1 MLMRGERST
10 MVVVRERNR
19 ARWITLAA
27 LLLPGLV
34 LSGACASEPPDTPK
48 ESIADPDGD
57 EAPADNGNETPAD
70 NGGETPA
77 DDGGETPADP
87 SPDAQLFTCQASK
100 SPMFNSRDVLNMR
113 ISADFTKLN
122 SAPTKEESG
131 SQAVI
136 ELSDESGA
144 APITA
149 NIVARGVSRFR
160 CGFRPFSL
168 KFEAK
173 QKDNIFAHLGKSV
186 KFVTHCGD
194 REGLPPTLK
203 ADSLET
209 YEQRLL
215 MEDTVYQVLDQLQ
228 VPSLKTRLVRLTY
241 HDAPT
246 GKEETHLAFVREP
259 EDEMAERCG
268 MVEWEDLSGVDTS
281 QLEVDQHGLLLL
293 NLLHDFVIQYDG
305 IDGKNL
311 VSMVDLD
318 RKAIFYAPYDFD
330 LVGVSRPDYVANEG
344 RTLEQNRDAF
354 ADWLRR
360 NQSPALFD
368 QIELMLAR
376 ADQMQRAVEQSGM
389 NEENQAVF
397 SRWLSLYLGLLRD
410 FHACEGHTDDPSR
423 PLCHVEDD
431 HGDRPDSASVV
442 DPGEWSA
449 RIEPPGDVDMFAV
462 DLQASTLYSLGGR
475 VPLELFDA
483 QQNLVASASDR
494 IVSFK
499 PSQTGT
505 YYLRASLGEQM
516 ISSPLLPRP
525 DELERYITLYTDDH
539 GASLET
545 ATTLEAGGAVE
556 GKWELARGEDEDW
569 FLVSAGASTNLHI
582 ALRDA
587 DSGLVE
593 VSRLGAPADELPLEE
608 YLLEG
613 DNDVSSLFEQP
624 GEYVVRVIQ
633 LLGLRP
639 NGSYTVTLQ

>member
-1 MLMRGERST
+1 M
-10 MVVVRERNR
+10 NQ
-19 ARWITLAA
+19 ARLITLAA
-27 LLLPGLV
+27 LLLPGLA
-34 LSGACASEPPDTPK
+34 LSGACSSEPPNNPQ
-48 ESIADPDGD
+48 ESNLDPDGD
-57 EAPADNGNETPAD
+57 EAPADPGDETPTD
-70 NGGETPA
+70 PG
-77 DDGGETPADP
+77 DETPADP
-87 SPDAQLFTCQASK
+87 GDEAPPDTPPGSQMFTCDASK
-100 SPMFNSRDVLNMR
+100 SPMFKSRDVLNMR

-136 ELSDESGA
+136 ELSDQSGA

-149 NIVARGVSRFR
+149 NIIARGVSRFH

-168 KFEAK
+168 KFEEK

-194 REGLPPTLK
+194 REGLSPTLK

-268 MVEWEDLSGVDTS
+268 MEELEDLSGVDTS
-281 QLEVDQHGLLLL
+281 QFKVDQHGLVLL
-293 NLLHDFVIQYDG
+293 NLLNDFVIQYDG

-311 VSMVDLD
+311 VAMADVD
-318 RKAIFYAPYDFD
+318 RKAIVHAPYDFD

-360 NQSPALFD
+360 NQSPTLFE
-368 QIELMLAR
+368 QIDRMLAR
-376 ADQMQRAVEQSGM
+376 ADQMQGAVDQSTM
-389 NEENQAVF
+389 NEENHEVF

-410 FHACEGHTDDPSR
+410 FRACEGHTDDPSR

-431 HGDRPDSASVV
+431 HGDGPDSASAV

-449 RIEPPGDVDMFAV
+449 RIEPPGDADMFAV
-462 DLQASTLYSLGGR
+462 DLQANTLYSLGGR
-475 VPLELFDA
+475 LPLELFDA
-483 QQNLVASASDR
+483 QQDLVASASER
-494 IVSFK
+494 AVSFK

-505 YYLRASLGEQM
+505 YYLRASLGEQLVT
-516 ISSPLLPRP
+516 SPLLPRP
-525 DELERYITLYTDDH
+525 DELDRYISLYADDH

-545 ATTLEAGGAVE
+545 ATTLEAGEAGE
-556 GKWELARGEDEDW
+556 GTWELAKGEDEDW
-569 FLVSAGASTNLHI
+569 FLVSAGASANVHI
-582 ALRDA
+582 VLRDT
-587 DSGLVE
+587 DTGRVE
-593 VSRLGAPADELPLEE
+593 VIRRDAPADELPLEE

-613 DNDVSSLFEQP
+613 DNDVSRLFEQP

-633 LLGLRP
+633 MIGLRA
-639 NGSYTVTLQ
+639 NGSYTMTLQ

>member
-1 MLMRGERST
+1 M
-10 MVVVRERNR
+10 
-19 ARWITLAA
+19 ITLAA
-27 LLLPGLV
+27 LLLPGLAS
-34 LSGACASEPPDTPK
+34 SGACSSEPSNGLK
-48 ESIADPDGD
+48 ESILDPDG
-57 EAPADNGNETPAD
+57 E
-70 NGGETPA
+70 ETPA
-77 DDGGETPADP
+77 DDGEETPADDGEETP
-87 SPDAQLFTCQASK
+87 ADDGEETPAETSPDWQMFTCQASE
-100 SPMFNSRDVLNMR
+100 SPMFTSREVLNMR

-136 ELSDESGA
+136 ELSDQSGA

-149 NIVARGVSRFR
+149 NIIARGVSRFN

-168 KFEAK
+168 KFEEK

-194 REGLPPTLK
+194 REGLSPTLK

-268 MVEWEDLSGVDTS
+268 MVELEELSEVDTS
-281 QLEVDQHGLLLL
+281 ELKVDQNGLVLL

-311 VSMVDLD
+311 VTMADVD
-318 RKAIFYAPYDFD
+318 RKAIRYAPYDFD
-330 LVGVSRPDYVANEG
+330 LVGVSRPDYVANKG

-360 NQSPALFD
+360 NQSPTLFA
-368 QIELMLAR
+368 QVGLMLDR
-376 ADQMQRAVEQSGM
+376 ADQMQRAVEQANLS
-389 NEENQAVF
+389 EENHEVF
-397 SRWLSLYLGLLRD
+397 SRWLSLYLDLLRD
-410 FHACEGHTDDPSR
+410 FRACEGHTDDPSR

-431 HGDRPDSASVV
+431 HGNLPESASVV
-442 DPGEWSA
+442 EPGEWTA
-449 RIEPPGDVDMFAV
+449 RIEPPGDADMFAV
-462 DLQASTLYSLGGR
+462 DLQANTLYSFGGR

-483 QQNLVASASDR
+483 QQNLVASASAR
-494 IVSFK
+494 TVSFK

-505 YYLRASLGEQM
+505 YYLRASLGEKM
-516 ISSPLLPRP
+516 VSSPLFPRP
-525 DELERYITLYTDDH
+525 DELDRYISFYTDDH

-545 ATTLEAGGAVE
+545 ATTLEAGKAVE
-556 GKWELARGEDEDW
+556 GKWELATGEDEDW
-569 FLVSAGASTNLHI
+569 FLLTAGESTNFHLV
-582 ALRDA
+582 LRDT
-587 DSGLVE
+587 DTGRIE
-593 VSRLGAPADELPLEE
+593 VSRRDAPADELPLEE

-633 LLGLRP
+633 MVGLRP
-639 NGSYTVTLQ
+639 YGSYTVTLE

>member
-1 MLMRGERST
+1 M
-10 MVVVRERNR
+10 NQ
-19 ARWITLAA
+19 ARLITLAT
-27 LLLPGLV
+27 LLLPGFALN
-34 LSGACASEPPDTPK
+34 GACSSEPPDDSTQ
-48 ESIADPDGD
+48 SIPDSNGD
-57 EAPADNGNETPAD
+57 ETPAG
-70 NGGETPA
+70 NGDETPA
-77 DDGGETPADP
+77 GNGDETPAGNDDETP
-87 SPDAQLFTCQASK
+87 ASTSPDWQAFTCHASK
-100 SPMFNSRDVLNMR
+100 SPMFQSRDVLNMR

-136 ELSDESGA
+136 ELSDEGGA

-149 NIVARGVSRFR
+149 NIIARGVSRFH
-160 CGFRPFSL
+160 CGVRPFSL
-168 KFEAK
+168 KFQEK

-194 REGLPPTLK
+194 REGLSPTLK
-203 ADSLET
+203 ADSIET

-281 QLEVDQHGLLLL
+281 QLQVDQVGLLLL
-293 NLLHDFVIQYDG
+293 NLLNDFVIQYDG
-305 IDGKNL
+305 IEGKNL
-311 VSMVDLD
+311 VAMVDPD
-318 RKAIFYAPYDFD
+318 REAIFYAPYDFD

-360 NQSPALFD
+360 NQSPTLFD
-368 QIELMLAR
+368 QIDSMLAR
-376 ADQMQRAVEQSGM
+376 ADPMQRAVDQANM
-389 NEENQAVF
+389 NEENHEVF

-410 FHACEGHTDDPSR
+410 FRACEGHTDDPSR

-431 HGDRPDSASVV
+431 HGNLPDSASVV

-462 DLQASTLYSLGGR
+462 DLQENTLYSFGGR
-475 VPLELFDA
+475 VPLDLLDA
-483 QQNLVASASDR
+483 QQNVVASASER
-494 IVSFK
+494 TVSFK

-505 YYLRASLGEQM
+505 YYLRASLGEQLV
-516 ISSPLLPRP
+516 SSPLLPSP
-525 DELERYITLYTDDH
+525 EEIERYVALYTDDH

-545 ATTLEAGGAVE
+545 ATTLEAGKAVE

-569 FLVSAGASTNLHI
+569 FLVSAGASTSFHI
-582 ALRDA
+582 VLRDT
-587 DSGLVE
+587 DSGLIE
-593 VSRLGAPADELPLEE
+593 VSRRDAPADELPLEE
-608 YLLEG
+608 FLREG
-613 DNDVSSLFEQP
+613 DNDLSSLFEQP

-633 LLGLRP
+633 LLGLRV

>member
-1 MLMRGERST
+1 MKQ
-10 MVVVRERNR
+10 
-19 ARWITLAA
+19 ARLITLAT
-27 LLLPGLV
+27 LLLPGLA
-34 LSGACASEPPDTPK
+34 LSGACSSEPSNSPK
-48 ESIADPDGD
+48 QSILDPDVN
-57 EAPADNGNETPAD
+57 EAPVDNGDDTPAD
-70 NGGETPA
+70 NGDDTPA
-77 DDGGETPADP
+77 DT
-87 SPDAQLFTCQASK
+87 SPDWQAFTCHASK
-100 SPMFNSRDVLNMR
+100 SPMFESRDVLNMR

-136 ELSDESGA
+136 ELSDQSGA

-149 NIVARGVSRFR
+149 NIIARGASRFT
-160 CGFRPFSL
+160 CGFRPFSI
-168 KFEAK
+168 KFGEK

-194 REGLPPTLK
+194 REGLSPTLK
-203 ADSLET
+203 ADSIET
-209 YEQRLL
+209 YEQRVL

-241 HDAPT
+241 HDTPT
-246 GKEETHLAFVREP
+246 GKEETHFAFVREP

-268 MVEWEDLSGVDTS
+268 MVEEEDLSEVDVDTS
-281 QLEVDQHGLLLL
+281 QLKVDQAGQVLL

-305 IDGKNL
+305 IEGKNL
-311 VSMVDLD
+311 VKLVDPE
-318 RKAIFYAPYDFD
+318 RKAIFHAPYDFD

-360 NQSPALFD
+360 NQSPTLFD
-368 QIELMLAR
+368 QIEVMLAR
-376 ADQMQRAVEQSGM
+376 ADQMQGAVDQSNM
-389 NEENQAVF
+389 NEENHEVF

-410 FHACEGHTDDPSR
+410 FRECEGHTDDASR

-462 DLQASTLYSLGGR
+462 DLQASSLYSLGGR

-494 IVSFK
+494 VVSFK

-516 ISSPLLPRP
+516 VSSPLLPRP
-525 DELERYITLYTDDH
+525 EEIDRYISLYADDH

-545 ATTLEAGGAVE
+545 ATTLEAGEAVE
-556 GKWELARGEDEDW
+556 GKWEPAKGEDEDW
-569 FLVSAGASTNLHI
+569 FLVSAGASTNLHVVMRDTDTGRVEVI
-582 ALRDA
+582 RRDA
-587 DSGLVE
+587 
-593 VSRLGAPADELPLEE
+593 PAEELPLEA
-608 YLLEG
+608 YLMEG

-633 LLGLRP
+633 MLGIRP

>member
-1 MLMRGERST
+1 MD
-10 MVVVRERNR
+10 
-19 ARWITLAA
+19 
-27 LLLPGLV
+27 PG
-34 LSGACASEPPDTPK
+34 
-48 ESIADPDGD
+48 GD
-57 EAPADNGNETPAD
+57 EAPVNNGEETPSGND
-70 NGGETPA
+70 EETPSGN
-77 DDGGETPADP
+77 DDETPTSTP
-87 SPDAQLFTCQASK
+87 PGSPLFTCQASK
-100 SPMFNSRDVLNMR
+100 SPMFQSRDVLNMR

-136 ELSDESGA
+136 ELSDDSGA

-149 NIVARGVSRFR
+149 NIIARGVSRFH

-168 KFEAK
+168 KFEQK
-173 QKDNIFAHLGKSV
+173 QKDNLFAHLGKSV

-194 REGLPPTLK
+194 REGLPATLK

-268 MVEWEDLSGVDTS
+268 MVEMEDLSGVDP
-281 QLEVDQHGLLLL
+281 LELTVDQHGLLLL

-305 IDGKNL
+305 IEGKNL
-311 VSMVDLD
+311 VTMVDVD
-318 RKAIFYAPYDFD
+318 RKAIFFAPYDFD
-330 LVGVSRPDYVANEG
+330 LVGVSRPDYVANKG
-344 RTLEQNRDAF
+344 RTLEQNRDGF

-360 NQSPALFD
+360 NQSPALFEHID
-368 QIELMLAR
+368 LLLDR
-376 ADQMQRAVEQSGM
+376 ADQMQRAVDQSSM
-389 NEENQAVF
+389 NKENHEVF

-410 FHACEGHTDDPSR
+410 FRACEGHTDDPSR

-431 HGDRPDSASVV
+431 HGDRPDSASVIE
-442 DPGEWSA
+442 PGEWSA
-449 RIEPPGDVDMFAV
+449 RVEPPGDVDMFAV
-462 DLQASTLYSLGGR
+462 DLQANTLYSLGGR

-494 IVSFK
+494 TVSFK

-505 YYLRASLGEQM
+505 YYLQASLGEQL
-516 ISSPLLPRP
+516 ISSPLFPRP
-525 DELERYITLYTDDH
+525 DEIDRYISLYADDH

-545 ATTLEAGGAVE
+545 ATRLEAGETIE
-556 GKWELARGEDEDW
+556 GTWELAGGEDEDW
-569 FLVSAGASTNLHI
+569 FLLDAGASANLHVVM
-582 ALRDA
+582 RDT
-587 DSGLVE
+587 DFGLVA
-593 VSRLGAPADELPLEE
+593 VSRVDAPADELPLEE
-608 YLLEG
+608 YLIEG
-613 DNDVSSLFEQP
+613 DNDVSWLVEQP
-624 GEYVVRVIQ
+624 GQYVLRVIQ
-633 LLGLRP
+633 LLSLRP

>member
-1 MLMRGERST
+1 M
-10 MVVVRERNR
+10 
-19 ARWITLAA
+19 
-27 LLLPGLV
+27 
-34 LSGACASEPPDTPK
+34 
-48 ESIADPDGD
+48 DPDGHEAPADDGDETPAGNGDETPAGNGD
-57 EAPADNGNETPAD
+57 EAPADT
-70 NGGETPA
+70 
-77 DDGGETPADP
+77 
-87 SPDAQLFTCQASK
+87 SPDSQMLTCNASK
-100 SPMFNSRDVLNMR
+100 SPMFKSRDVLNMR

-136 ELSDESGA
+136 ELSDQSGA

-149 NIVARGVSRFR
+149 NIIARGVSRFR

-168 KFEAK
+168 KFEEK

-194 REGLPPTLK
+194 REGLSPTLK
-203 ADSLET
+203 ADSIET

-281 QLEVDQHGLLLL
+281 QFKVDQHGLVLL
-293 NLLHDFVIQYDG
+293 NLMNDFVIQYDG
-305 IDGKNL
+305 IEGKNL
-311 VSMVDLD
+311 VTMADVD

-360 NQSPALFD
+360 NQSPPLFD
-368 QIELMLAR
+368 QIDRMLAR
-376 ADQMQRAVEQSGM
+376 ADQMQRAVDQSTM
-389 NEENQAVF
+389 NEENHEVF
-397 SRWLSLYLGLLRD
+397 SGWLSLYLGLLRD
-410 FHACEGHTDDPSR
+410 FRTCEGHTDDPSR

-431 HGDRPDSASVV
+431 HGNRPDSASVV

-462 DLQASTLYSLGGR
+462 DLQENTLYSLGGR

-494 IVSFK
+494 TVSFK

-516 ISSPLLPRP
+516 VSSPLLASPEEI
-525 DELERYITLYTDDH
+525 DRYISLYTDDH

-545 ATTLEAGGAVE
+545 ATTLEAGTAAE
-556 GKWELARGEDEDW
+556 GKWELAKGEDEDW
-569 FLVSAGASTNLHI
+569 FLLSAGASTNLHI
-582 ALRDA
+582 VLRDT
-587 DSGLVE
+587 DTGRVE
-593 VSRLGAPADELPLEE
+593 VSRRDAPADELPLEE

-613 DNDVSSLFEQP
+613 DNDVSWLFEQP
-624 GEYVVRVIQ
+624 GQYVVRVIQ
-633 LLGLRP
+633 MLGLRA
-639 NGSYTVTLQ
+639 NGSYTMTLQ

>member
-1 MLMRGERST
+1 MNQ
-10 MVVVRERNR
+10 VRL
-19 ARWITLAA
+19 ITLAA
-27 LLLPGLV
+27 LLLPGLA
-34 LSGACASEPPDTPK
+34 LSGACSSEPPNNPK
-48 ESIADPDGD
+48 ESILDPDGDETPAGNGDETPAGNGDDTPAGNGD
-57 EAPADNGNETPAD
+57 EAPADT
-70 NGGETPA
+70 
-77 DDGGETPADP
+77 
-87 SPDAQLFTCQASK
+87 SPDSQMFTCHASK
-100 SPMFNSRDVLNMR
+100 SPMFTSRDVLNMR

-136 ELSDESGA
+136 ELSDQSGA

-149 NIVARGVSRFR
+149 NIIARGVSRFH
-160 CGFRPFSL
+160 CGSRPFSL
-168 KFEAK
+168 KFEEK

-194 REGLPPTLK
+194 REGLSPTLK
-203 ADSLET
+203 ADSIET
-209 YEQRLL
+209 YEQRLR

-259 EDEMAERCG
+259 EDEMVERCG
-268 MVEWEDLSGVDTS
+268 MVELEELSGVDTS
-281 QLEVDQHGLLLL
+281 QLKVDPVGLLLL

-311 VSMVDLD
+311 VTMVDVD

-360 NQSPALFD
+360 NQSPTLFD
-368 QIELMLAR
+368 QIDRILAR
-376 ADQMQRAVEQSGM
+376 AEPMQRAVDQANM
-389 NEENQAVF
+389 NEENHEVF
-397 SRWLSLYLGLLRD
+397 SRWLSLYLGLLQD
-410 FHACEGHTDDPSR
+410 FRACEGHTDDPSR

-462 DLQASTLYSLGGR
+462 DLQANTIYSFGGR
-475 VPLELFDA
+475 VPLELLDA
-483 QQNLVASASDR
+483 QQDLVASASDR
-494 IVSFK
+494 TVSFK

-505 YYLRASLGEQM
+505 YYLRASLGEQLV
-516 ISSPLLPRP
+516 SSPLLPRP
-525 DELERYITLYTDDH
+525 DELDRYISLYTDDH

-545 ATTLEAGGAVE
+545 ATTLEAGEAVE

-569 FLVSAGASTNLHI
+569 FLLSAGASTSVHI
-582 ALRDA
+582 ELRDT
-587 DSGLVE
+587 DTGLIE
-593 VSRLGAPADELPLEE
+593 VSRRGAPAEELPLEE

-633 LLGLRP
+633 LLGLRA

>member
-1 MLMRGERST
+1 M
-10 MVVVRERNR
+10 NQ
-19 ARWITLAA
+19 ARLITLAA
-27 LLLPGLV
+27 LLLPGLA
-34 LSGACASEPPDTPK
+34 LSGACSSEPSDDPK
-48 ESIADPDGD
+48 ESILDPGGE
-57 EAPADNGNETPAD
+57 EAPADDGEEANAD
-70 NGGETPA
+70 DGEETPA
-77 DDGGETPADP
+77 DDGGETPADT
-87 SPDAQLFTCQASK
+87 SPDWQMFTCQASK
-100 SPMFNSRDVLNMR
+100 SPMFQSRDVLNMR

-122 SAPTKEESG
+122 GAPTKEESG

-136 ELSDESGA
+136 ELSDQSGA

-149 NIVARGVSRFR
+149 NIIARGVSRFN

-168 KFEAK
+168 KFEEK
-173 QKDNIFAHLGKSV
+173 QKDNLFAHLGKSV

-194 REGLPPTLK
+194 REGLSPTLK

-268 MVEWEDLSGVDTS
+268 MVEMEELSGVDTS
-281 QLEVDQHGLLLL
+281 QLKVDQNGLLLL

-305 IDGKNL
+305 IEGKNL
-311 VSMVDLD
+311 VTMVDVE
-318 RKAIFYAPYDFD
+318 RNAIRYAPYDFD
-330 LVGVSRPDYVANEG
+330 LVGVSRPDYVANKG

-360 NQSPALFD
+360 NQSPTLFD

-376 ADQMQRAVEQSGM
+376 ADQMQRAVDQSTL
-389 NEENQAVF
+389 NEENREVF
-397 SRWLSLYLGLLRD
+397 SRWLSLYLGLLQD
-410 FHACEGHTDDPSR
+410 FRACEGHTDDPSR

-431 HGDRPDSASVV
+431 HGDRPDSASAVE
-442 DPGEWSA
+442 PGEWSA
-449 RIEPPGDVDMFAV
+449 RIEPPGDADMFAV
-462 DLQASTLYSLGGR
+462 DLQANTLYSFGGR

-483 QQNLVASASDR
+483 QQNLVASASER
-494 IVSFK
+494 TVSFK

-505 YYLRASLGEQM
+505 YYLRASLGEKM
-516 ISSPLLPRP
+516 ISSPLFPSP
-525 DELERYITLYTDDH
+525 DDIDRYISFYTDDH

-545 ATTLEAGGAVE
+545 ATTLEAGKDME
-556 GKWELARGEDEDW
+556 GKWELAKGEDEDW
-569 FLVSAGASTNLHI
+569 FLLSAGASTNLHI
-582 ALRDA
+582 VLRDT
-587 DSGLVE
+587 DTGLVE
-593 VSRLGAPADELPLEE
+593 VSRRDAPAEELPLEE
-608 YLLEG
+608 YLMEG
-613 DNDVSSLFEQP
+613 DNDVSALFDQP

-633 LLGLRP
+633 LLGLRA

>member
-1 MLMRGERST
+1 M
-10 MVVVRERNR
+10 NQ
-19 ARWITLAA
+19 ARLITLAV
-27 LLLPGLV
+27 LLLPGLA
-34 LSGACASEPPDTPK
+34 LSGACSSEPPNNPK
-48 ESIADPDGD
+48 ESILDPDGD
-57 EAPADNGNETPAD
+57 ETPAD
-70 NGGETPA
+70 PG
-77 DDGGETPADP
+77 DETPADP
-87 SPDAQLFTCQASK
+87 DAETPADPGDETPPDTPPGSQMFTCDASK
-100 SPMFNSRDVLNMR
+100 SPMFKSRDVLNMR

-136 ELSDESGA
+136 ELSDQLGG

-149 NIVARGVSRFR
+149 NIIARGVSRFH

-168 KFEAK
+168 KFEEK

-194 REGLPPTLK
+194 REGLSPTLK

-215 MEDTVYQVLDQLQ
+215 MEDTIYQVLDQLQ

-268 MVEWEDLSGVDTS
+268 MEEWEDLSGVDTS
-281 QLEVDQHGLLLL
+281 QFKLDQHGVVLL
-293 NLLHDFVIQYDG
+293 NLLNDFVIQYDG

-311 VSMVDLD
+311 VMMADVD
-318 RKAIFYAPYDFD
+318 RKAIVYAPYDFD

-360 NQSPALFD
+360 NQSPTLFA

-376 ADQMQRAVEQSGM
+376 ADQMQGAVDQSKL
-389 NEENQAVF
+389 NEENREVF

-410 FHACEGHTDDPSR
+410 FRACEGHADDPSR

-431 HGDRPDSASVV
+431 HGDRPDSASAV
-442 DPGEWSA
+442 DPGEWSV
-449 RIEPPGDVDMFAV
+449 RMEPPGDADMFAV
-462 DLQASTLYSLGGR
+462 DLQANTLYSLGGR

-483 QQNLVASASDR
+483 QQNLVASASER
-494 IVSFK
+494 TVSFK

-505 YYLRASLGEQM
+505 YYLRASLGEQLVT
-516 ISSPLLPRP
+516 SPLLPRP
-525 DELERYITLYTDDH
+525 DELDRYISLYADDH

-545 ATTLEAGGAVE
+545 ATTLAAGEAGE
-556 GKWELARGEDEDW
+556 GTWELAKGEDEDW
-569 FLVSAGASTNLHI
+569 FLVSAGASANVHI
-582 ALRDA
+582 VLRDT
-587 DSGLVE
+587 DTGRIE
-593 VSRLGAPADELPLEE
+593 VSRRGAPAEELPLEE

-613 DNDVSSLFEQP
+613 DNDVSWLFEQP

-633 LLGLRP
+633 MLGLRA
-639 NGSYTVTLQ
+639 NGSYTMTLQ

>member
-1 MLMRGERST
+1 MNQVRSIIL
-10 MVVVRERNR
+10 
-19 ARWITLAA
+19 ATL
-27 LLLPGLV
+27 LVPGLA
-34 LSGACASEPPDTPK
+34 LSGACSSEPSSTSK
-48 ESIADPDGD
+48 ESILDPDGD
-57 EAPADNGNETPAD
+57 EAPAG
-70 NGGETPA
+70 NGGEGPDDNGDEATAGNGDEATAGNGDEAPA
-77 DDGGETPADP
+77 DT
-87 SPDAQLFTCQASK
+87 SPDSQMLTCDASK
-100 SPMFNSRDVLNMR
+100 SPMFNSRDVLDMR

-136 ELSDESGA
+136 ELSDQSGA

-149 NIVARGVSRFR
+149 NIIARGVSRFH

-168 KFEAK
+168 KFEEK

-194 REGLPPTLK
+194 REGLSPTLK
-203 ADSLET
+203 ADSIET

-246 GKEETHLAFVREP
+246 GEEETHLAFVREP

-268 MVEWEDLSGVDTS
+268 MVELEELSGVDTS
-281 QLEVDQHGLLLL
+281 QLKVDQYGLLLL

-305 IDGKNL
+305 IEGKNL
-311 VSMVDLD
+311 VTMVDPD

-360 NQSPALFD
+360 NQSPTLFD
-368 QIELMLAR
+368 QINRVLAR
-376 ADQMQRAVEQSGM
+376 ADQMQRAVDQSNM
-389 NEENQAVF
+389 NEENHEVF

-410 FHACEGHTDDPSR
+410 FGACEGHTDDPSR

-431 HGDRPDSASVV
+431 HGDLPDSASVV

-449 RIEPPGDVDMFAV
+449 RVEPPGDVDMFAA
-462 DLQASTLYSLGGR
+462 DLQANTLYSLGGR

-494 IVSFK
+494 TVSFK

-516 ISSPLLPRP
+516 VSSPLLPSP
-525 DELERYITLYTDDH
+525 EDIDRYISLYTDDH
-539 GASLET
+539 GASVET
-545 ATTLEAGGAVE
+545 ATTLEAGEAVE
-556 GKWELARGEDEDW
+556 GKWELAKGEDEDW
-569 FLVSAGASTNLHI
+569 FLLSAGASTNLHI
-582 ALRDA
+582 VLRDT
-587 DSGLVE
+587 DTGRIE
-593 VSRLGAPADELPLEE
+593 VSRRGAPAEELPLEE

-633 LLGLRP
+633 LLGLRA

>member
-1 MLMRGERST
+1 M
-10 MVVVRERNR
+10 NQ
-19 ARWITLAA
+19 ARLITLAT
-27 LLLPGLV
+27 LLLPGFALN
-34 LSGACASEPPDTPK
+34 GACSSEPPDDSTQ
-48 ESIADPDGD
+48 SIPDSNGD
-57 EAPADNGNETPAD
+57 ETPAG
-70 NGGETPA
+70 NGDETPA
-77 DDGGETPADP
+77 GNGDETPAGNDDETP
-87 SPDAQLFTCQASK
+87 ASTSPDWQAFTCHASK
-100 SPMFNSRDVLNMR
+100 SPMFQSRDVLNMR

-136 ELSDESGA
+136 ELSDEGGA

-149 NIVARGVSRFR
+149 NIIARGVSRFH
-160 CGFRPFSL
+160 CGVRPFSL
-168 KFEAK
+168 KFQEK

-194 REGLPPTLK
+194 REGLSPTLK
-203 ADSLET
+203 ADSIET

-281 QLEVDQHGLLLL
+281 QLQVDQVGLLLL
-293 NLLHDFVIQYDG
+293 NLLNDFVIQYDG
-305 IDGKNL
+305 IEGKNL
-311 VSMVDLD
+311 VAMVDPD
-318 RKAIFYAPYDFD
+318 REAIFYAPYDFD

-360 NQSPALFD
+360 NQSPTLFD
-368 QIELMLAR
+368 QIDRMLAR
-376 ADQMQRAVEQSGM
+376 ADQMQRAVDQANM
-389 NEENQAVF
+389 NEENHEVF

-410 FHACEGHTDDPSR
+410 FRACEGQTDDPSR
-423 PLCHVEDD
+423 PMCHVEDD
-431 HGDRPDSASVV
+431 HGNLPDSASVV

-462 DLQASTLYSLGGR
+462 DLQANTLYSFGGR
-475 VPLELFDA
+475 VPLDLLDA
-483 QQNLVASASDR
+483 QQNVVASTSER
-494 IVSFK
+494 TVSFK

-505 YYLRASLGEQM
+505 YYLRASLGEQLV
-516 ISSPLLPRP
+516 SSPLLPSP
-525 DELERYITLYTDDH
+525 EEIERYVSLYADDH

-545 ATTLEAGGAVE
+545 ATTLEAGKAVE
-556 GKWELARGEDEDW
+556 GEWELARGEDEDW
-569 FLVSAGASTNLHI
+569 FLVSAGASTSFHI
-582 ALRDA
+582 VLRDT
-587 DSGLVE
+587 DSGLIE
-593 VSRLGAPADELPLEE
+593 VSRRDAPADELPLEE
-608 YLLEG
+608 FLREG
-613 DNDVSSLFEQP
+613 DNDLSSLFEQP

-633 LLGLRP
+633 LLGLRV

>member
-1 MLMRGERST
+1 M
-10 MVVVRERNR
+10 N
-19 ARWITLAA
+19 
-27 LLLPGLV
+27 
-34 LSGACASEPPDTPK
+34 GACSSEPPDDSTQ
-48 ESIADPDGD
+48 SIPDSNGD
-57 EAPADNGNETPAD
+57 ETPAG
-70 NGGETPA
+70 NGDETPA
-77 DDGGETPADP
+77 GNGDETPAGNDDETP
-87 SPDAQLFTCQASK
+87 ASTSPDWQAFTCHASK
-100 SPMFNSRDVLNMR
+100 SPMFQSRDVLNMR

-136 ELSDESGA
+136 ELSDEGGA

-149 NIVARGVSRFR
+149 NIIARGVSRFH
-160 CGFRPFSL
+160 CGVRPFSL
-168 KFEAK
+168 KFQEK

-194 REGLPPTLK
+194 REGLSPTLK
-203 ADSLET
+203 ADSIET

-281 QLEVDQHGLLLL
+281 QLQVDQVGLLLL
-293 NLLHDFVIQYDG
+293 NLLNDFVIQYDG
-305 IDGKNL
+305 IEGKNL
-311 VSMVDLD
+311 VAMVDPD
-318 RKAIFYAPYDFD
+318 REAIFYAPYDFD

-360 NQSPALFD
+360 NQSPTLFD
-368 QIELMLAR
+368 QIDRMLAR
-376 ADQMQRAVEQSGM
+376 ADQMQRAVDQANM
-389 NEENQAVF
+389 NEENHEVF

-410 FHACEGHTDDPSR
+410 FRACEGQTDDPSR
-423 PLCHVEDD
+423 PMCHVEDD
-431 HGDRPDSASVV
+431 HGNLPDSASVV

-462 DLQASTLYSLGGR
+462 DLQANTLYSFGGR
-475 VPLELFDA
+475 VPLDLLDA
-483 QQNLVASASDR
+483 QQNVVASTSER
-494 IVSFK
+494 TVSFK

-505 YYLRASLGEQM
+505 YYLRASLGEQLV
-516 ISSPLLPRP
+516 SSPLLPSP
-525 DELERYITLYTDDH
+525 EEIERYVSLYADDH

-545 ATTLEAGGAVE
+545 ATTLEAGKAVE
-556 GKWELARGEDEDW
+556 GEWELARGEDEDW
-569 FLVSAGASTNLHI
+569 FLVSAGASTSFHI
-582 ALRDA
+582 VLRDT
-587 DSGLVE
+587 DSGLIE
-593 VSRLGAPADELPLEE
+593 VSRRDAPADELPLEE
-608 YLLEG
+608 FLREG
-613 DNDVSSLFEQP
+613 DNDLSSLFEQP

-633 LLGLRP
+633 LLGLRV

>member
-1 MLMRGERST
+1 MNQ
-10 MVVVRERNR
+10 VRL
-19 ARWITLAA
+19 ITLAA
-27 LLLPGLV
+27 LLLPGLA
-34 LSGACASEPPDTPK
+34 LSGACSSEPPNNPK
-48 ESIADPDGD
+48 ESMLDPDGD
-57 EAPADNGNETPAD
+57 EAPDDNGGEAPDDNGGEAPDD
-70 NGGETPA
+70 NGGETP
-77 DDGGETPADP
+77 DDT
-87 SPDAQLFTCQASK
+87 SPDSQMFTCQASK
-100 SPMFNSRDVLNMR
+100 SPMFKSRDVLNMR

-136 ELSDESGA
+136 ELSDQSGA

-149 NIVARGVSRFR
+149 NIIARGVSRFH
-160 CGFRPFSL
+160 CGVRPFSL
-168 KFEAK
+168 KFEEK

-194 REGLPPTLK
+194 REGLSPTLK
-203 ADSLET
+203 ADSIET
-209 YEQRLL
+209 YEQRML

-281 QLEVDQHGLLLL
+281 QLKVDQHGLLLL

-305 IDGKNL
+305 IEGKNL
-311 VSMVDLD
+311 VTMVDLD

-376 ADQMQRAVEQSGM
+376 ADQMQRAVDQANL
-389 NEENQAVF
+389 NEENHEVF

-410 FHACEGHTDDPSR
+410 FRACEGHTDDASR
-423 PLCHVEDD
+423 PLCHVKDD
-431 HGDRPDSASVV
+431 HGNGPDSASMV

-462 DLQASTLYSLGGR
+462 DLQANTLYSLGGR
-475 VPLELFDA
+475 VPLELLDA

-494 IVSFK
+494 TVSFK

-516 ISSPLLPRP
+516 VSSPLLPSP
-525 DELERYITLYTDDH
+525 EDIERYISLYTDDH

-545 ATTLEAGGAVE
+545 ATTLEAGTDVE
-556 GKWELARGEDEDW
+556 GKWELAKGEDQDW
-569 FLVSAGASTNLHI
+569 FLLSAGESTSLHI
-582 ALRDA
+582 VLRDT
-587 DSGLVE
+587 DTGLIE
-593 VSRLGAPADELPLEE
+593 VSRRGAPAEELPLDAF
-608 YLLEG
+608 LLEG
-613 DNDVSSLFEQP
+613 DNDVSSLFGEP

-633 LLGLRP
+633 VLGLRA